1 MVRHAGS
8 HRERLNVLLT
18 DADEPWSQQLPR
30 LLEPQGVRAIRV
42 ESVRQ
47 AIDVIDHEPIHM
59 AVVDLALP
67 VDQPESP
74 PPYRPSRGSLDADR
88 ASDGAL
94 KLVQVIRR
102 LDPTP
107 PTVIIRGRLFQPRI
121 DDRILREALTLNVF
135 SVLDEPVQM
144 EQVLRVLQRVM
155 QRYYGDAWPA

>member
-8 HRERLNVLLT
+8 HHERLNVLLT

-74 PPYRPSRGSLDADR
+74 PAYRPSRGSLDADR

>member
-1 MVRHAGS
+1 MVRHAGIQG
-8 HRERLNVLLT
+8 ERLNVLLT
-18 DADEPWSQQLPR
+18 DGDEPWSEHLPR

-42 ESVRQ
+42 DSVRQ

-74 PPYRPSRGSLDADR
+74 AAGRPAESDR
-88 ASDGAL
+88 SGGGAL

-107 PTVIIRGRLFQPRI
+107 PTVIIRGRLFQPRL
-121 DDRILREALTLNVF
+121 DDRLLREALTLNVF
-135 SVLDEPVQM
+135 SVLDQPVQM

-155 QRYYGDAWPA
+155 ARYYDDVWPGQTEH